1 MILLTKNII
10 ATLAYYDVMGYPLTA
25 FEVWKH
31 FLAVENEVGR
41 EQVTLV
47 SVYEALCMLVSEQ
60 RIREDRGFYC
70 LPDRRGLVDRRLA
83 DGKVSISRLKRL
95 KSLVWWLRLLPFVRM
110 IGTTGSL
117 AMEKGEGES
126 DWDLFIVLR
135 SGHIFTGRAIITLFL
150 QLIGKRRHGEKTK
163 NRACLN
169 YFITEESLEIATKDI
184 YSAHEYRFL
193 IPLYGWAVYRK
204 FEMANRWIVRFQPQF
219 FLTEEPSFFLIGE
232 SAFLHRSRA
241 FFENILGQNIIEKSL
256 RTWQQE
262 KIARNPLSQ
271 LEASYIE
278 ATDRALIFLPKPRGP
293 KTFVAFRDRLATLR
307 LSE

>member
-41 EQVTLV
+41 EQVTLA
-47 SVYEALCMLVSEQ
+47 SVDEALRMLVSE
-60 RIREDRGFYC
+60 RRVREDRGFYC
-70 LPDRRGLVDRRLA
+70 LPDRSGLVDRRLA
-83 DGKVSISRLKRL
+83 DGKVSVARLKRL
-95 KSLVWWLRLLPFVRM
+95 RRLVWWLRFLPFVRM

-117 AMEKGEGES
+117 AMEKGEKES

-135 SGHIFTGRAIITLFL
+135 KDRIFTGRAMLTIFL
-150 QLIGKRRHGEKTK
+150 QLIGKRRHGRKTK

-169 YFITEESLEIATKDI
+169 YFITDESLEIATKDI

-193 IPLYGWAVYRK
+193 IPLFGWAVYRK

-219 FLTEEPSFFLIGE
+219 FLTEKPSFFLIGE
-232 SAFLHRSRA
+232 SAPVRRWSAFL
-241 FFENILGQNIIEKSL
+241 EGILGQDTLEKLL
-256 RTWQQE
+256 RSWQQK
-262 KIARNPLSQ
+262 KIARNPLSK

-278 ATDRALIFLPKPRGP
+278 ATDRALIFLPRPRGP
-293 KTFVAFRDRLATLR
+293 KTFVAFRDRLASLR
-307 LSE
+307 LS